1 MKPEIS
7 HRCPSCGVSVRDQ
20 DALFCYECGKPLA
33 GKAKQSEP
41 AETGEVSHEAAV
53 PDESQPAPATEATA
67 AEPKTEGKANP
78 PASEPAVASADKP
91 DEMKP
96 DASFKPDE
104 STSPPPAAKSDASTK
119 PDESTSTPPA
129 AKSDASLKPDESTS
143 TPPAA
148 RRGDKTR
155 ERLHRASE
163 VARGV
168 TRGVI
173 EEPAKRVEKIRHVS
187 NVVIEEA
194 SYDPSL
200 RFVLVALGLFVV
212 FVILLVLSKVMG

>member
-1 MKPEIS
+1 M
-7 HRCPSCGVSVRDQ
+7 RDT
-20 DALFCYECGKPLA
+20 DALFCYECGKPLSS
-33 GKAKQSEP
+33 KAKKSEP
-41 AETGEVSHEAAV
+41 AEAGEVSRGPAA
-53 PDESQPAPATEATA
+53 PDESQPAQTAEVVGVETINDVDKDPSATEQVMASA
-67 AEPKTEGKANP
+67 DKPLAEEAGAETIADVTPDLPTTEP
-78 PASEPAVASADKP
+78 VVASADKP
-91 DEMKP
+91 ELSK
-96 DASFKPDE
+96 SE
-104 STSPPPAAKSDASTK
+104 S
-119 PDESTSTPPA
+119 
-129 AKSDASLKPDESTS
+129 SLKPDESTAAQ
-143 TPPAA
+143 PAA

-200 RFVLVALGLFVV
+200 RFVLVALALFVV
-212 FVILLVLSKVMG
+212 FIVLLVLSKVMG

>member
-1 MKPEIS
+1 MSQPEIS
-7 HRCPSCGVSVRDQ
+7 HRCPACGVSVRDS
-20 DALFCYECGKPLA
+20 DALFCYECGKPLS
-33 GKAKQSEP
+33 GKAKKSEP
-41 AETGEVSHEAAV
+41 AETGEVLSEAAV
-53 PDESQPAPATEATA
+53 ADQSQAAPIAEETA
-67 AEPKTEGKANP
+67 SDSKTDGEANP
-78 PASEPAVASADKP
+78 PVSEPVVAAADQ
-91 DEMKP
+91 
-96 DASFKPDE
+96 
-104 STSPPPAAKSDASTK
+104 PPETKSDTA
-119 PDESTSTPPA
+119 
-129 AKSDASLKPDESTS
+129 LKTDESTS

-187 NVVIEEA
+187 TVVIEEA

>member
-1 MKPEIS
+1 
-7 HRCPSCGVSVRDQ
+7 VSVRDR
-20 DALFCYECGKPLA
+20 DALFCYECGKPLSS
-33 GKAKQSEP
+33 KAKKSEP
-41 AETGEVSHEAAV
+41 AETGEVSPAAA
-53 PDESQPAPATEATA
+53 PDKSQPAPIAEETA
-67 AEPKTEGKANP
+67 AESKTDAEANP
-78 PASEPAVASADKP
+78 PVNEPVVASADKP
-91 DEMKP
+91 AE
-96 DASFKPDE
+96 
-104 STSPPPAAKSDASTK
+104 AKSDN
-119 PDESTSTPPA
+119 
-129 AKSDASLKPDESTS
+129 SLKPGESTP
-143 TPPAA
+143 TPTTA

-187 NVVIEEA
+187 TVVIEEA

>member
-1 MKPEIS
+1 MTPEIS
-7 HRCPSCGVSVRDQ
+7 HRCPACGVTVRDS
-20 DALFCYECGKPLA
+20 DALFCYECGKPLSS
-33 GKAKQSEP
+33 KAKKSEP
-41 AETGEVSHEAAV
+41 AETGEVLSEVADQPQAAPV
-53 PDESQPAPATEATA
+53 AEETA
-67 AEPKTEGKANP
+67 ADSKTEGEANP
-78 PASEPAVASADKP
+78 PVSEPVVAAADQPPETTPDSAIK
-91 DEMKP
+91 
-96 DASFKPDE
+96 
-104 STSPPPAAKSDASTK
+104 T
-119 PDESTSTPPA
+119 
-129 AKSDASLKPDESTS
+129 DESTS

-187 NVVIEEA
+187 TVVIEEA

>member
-1 MKPEIS
+1 MSKPEIS
-7 HRCPSCGVSVRDQ
+7 HRCPSCGVSVRDR
-20 DALFCYECGKPLA
+20 DALFCYECGKPLSS
-33 GKAKQSEP
+33 KAKKSEP
-41 AETGEVSHEAAV
+41 AETGEVSREAAV
-53 PDESQPAPATEATA
+53 EDNSQPAPVAEEAA
-67 AEPKTEGKANP
+67 AESNTDAEAEPA
-78 PASEPAVASADKP
+78 ASEPVVASADKP
-91 DEMKP
+91 EP
-96 DASFKPDE
+96 
-104 STSPPPAAKSDASTK
+104 AKSGS
-119 PDESTSTPPA
+119 
-129 AKSDASLKPDESTS
+129 SLKPGESS
-143 TPPAA
+143 AAPAAA

-187 NVVIEEA
+187 TVVIEEA

>member
-7 HRCPSCGVSVRDQ
+7 HRCPSCGVTVRAT
-20 DALFCYECGKPLA
+20 DALFCYECGKPLSS
-33 GKAKQSEP
+33 KPKNSES
-41 AETGEVSHEAAV
+41 AEAGEVTVSAPAVVDESETAKTAEQAATDLPKNEPTAAV
-53 PDESQPAPATEATA
+53 ESAVPLDEKKELVADETKADASPATQ
-67 AEPKTEGKANP
+67 
-78 PASEPAVASADKP
+78 
-91 DEMKP
+91 
-96 DASFKPDE
+96 
-104 STSPPPAAKSDASTK
+104 
-119 PDESTSTPPA
+119 
-129 AKSDASLKPDESTS
+129 
-143 TPPAA
+143 PAA

-173 EEPAKRVEKIRHVS
+173 EEPAKRVEKIRQVS

-212 FVILLVLSKVMG
+212 CVVLLVLSKVMG

>member
-1 MKPEIS
+1 MTPEIS
-7 HRCPSCGVSVRDQ
+7 HRCPFCGVSVRDR

-33 GKAKQSEP
+33 GKPKKSEA
-41 AETGEVSHEAAV
+41 AETGEVSDAAAGAPDNPQPPPVAEETAVEAKA
-53 PDESQPAPATEATA
+53 DEE
-67 AEPKTEGKANP
+67 ANP
-78 PASEPAVASADKP
+78 PAIEPVVAATDKPEPAKS
-91 DEMKP
+91 
-96 DASFKPDE
+96 E
-104 STSPPPAAKSDASTK
+104 S
-119 PDESTSTPPA
+119 
-129 AKSDASLKPDESTS
+129 SLKPDENTS

-200 RFVLVALGLFVV
+200 RFVLVALALFVV

>member
-1 MKPEIS
+1 MTPEIS
-7 HRCPSCGVSVRDQ
+7 HRCPSCGVSVRDR
-20 DALFCYECGKPLA
+20 DALFCYECGKPLSS
-33 GKAKQSEP
+33 KTKKSEP
-41 AETGEVSHEAAV
+41 AEAGEVSPDAAV
-53 PDESQPAPATEATA
+53 ADKSQPAAVADETA
-67 AEPKTEGKANP
+67 AEPKTDGGHLP
-78 PASEPAVASADKP
+78 VSEPVIASADKP
-91 DEMKP
+91 A
-96 DASFKPDE
+96 DAP
-104 STSPPPAAKSDASTK
+104 SDSY
-119 PDESTSTPPA
+119 
-129 AKSDASLKPDESTS
+129 LKPDESTGL
-143 TPPAA
+143 PPGA

-173 EEPAKRVEKIRHVS
+173 EEPAKRVEKIRQVS

-212 FVILLVLSKVMG
+212 FIILLVLSKVMG